1 MFAKKRFLL
10 RNRRRGRDLWR
21 GRGRAAGGENERED
35 QSASHRAECYVIPS
49 GARNPDR
56 GVVFDWLQC
65 EPMRSSISALLLLF
79 VAITAGAAPVEPAQL
94 DRAVAEML
102 AAWQLPGVAVA
113 VVQDDQ
119 VVFAKGYGV
128 REIGKAAPVTAD
140 TMFQIAS
147 TTKAFT
153 TTAMA
158 ILVDEKKMSWDDP
171 VRKHIDYFRLSDPCA
186 DSLVTLRDIVSHR
199 TGLSRNDELWDYGPW
214 SREEILRRIGSVKL
228 NRPFRS
234 AYQYQNIMFMA
245 AGEAVSNTAGVPW
258 NVFLKTRVFEPLGM
272 TRTVVAESDWSRGE
286 HAVAHHFDDASATF
300 KPVSM
305 YDYDSLGP
313 AGSMKS
319 TVRDMAQWIRLQ
331 LNEGTV
337 DGKRIVS
344 SEALA
349 ETKKPQMVLPA
360 DDSARLENP
369 ETNINTYGMGWRV
382 QDYRGQL
389 MVWHSGSLNRFRT
402 HVVLLPRL
410 RSGFVLM
417 SNSDRGYGLIA
428 LRQTIADL
436 IVADGS
442 RDWNAFYLN
451 REKVVVDEE
460 VRTRRDREAK
470 RHRNTKPSREL
481 AAYAGTY
488 SSPAFGDARITADK
502 GALVLQWQRLTIPLT
517 HFHFDTFTAFVPDED
532 LDEQVVFSL
541 GADGEVNKL
550 TVFGQEFSRKN

>member
-1 MFAKKRFLL
+1 
-10 RNRRRGRDLWR
+10 
-21 GRGRAAGGENERED
+21 
-35 QSASHRAECYVIPS
+35 
-49 GARNPDR
+49 
-56 GVVFDWLQC
+56 
-65 EPMRSSISALLLLF
+65 MRSSISASLLLF
-79 VAITAGAAPVEPAQL
+79 IALAANAAPVEPARI
-94 DRAVAEML
+94 DKAVADML

-113 VVQDDQ
+113 VVQDDR
-119 VVFAKGYGV
+119 VVFAKGFGV
-128 REIGKAAPVTAD
+128 RELGKPDPVTAD

-153 TTAMA
+153 TAAMA

-171 VRKHIDYFRLSDPCA
+171 VRKHIDYFHLSDPCA

-214 SREEILRRIGSVKL
+214 SREEILRRIASVKL

-245 AGEAVSNTAGVPW
+245 AGEAVSRTAGVPW
-258 NVFLKTRVFEPLGM
+258 NAFLKSRIFEPLGM
-272 TRTVVAESDWSRGE
+272 THTVVSEADWSRGE
-286 HAVAHHFDDASATF
+286 HAVAHHFDDVSARF
-300 KPVSM
+300 KPIPM
-305 YDYDSLGP
+305 YDYEALGP
-313 AGSMKS
+313 AGAMKS
-319 TVRDMAQWIRLQ
+319 TVRDMAQWIRFQ
-331 LNEGTV
+331 LNDGTV

-344 SEALA
+344 AESLA
-349 ETKKPQMVLPA
+349 ETKKPQMVLPS

-382 QDYRGQL
+382 QDYRGDL

-402 HVVLLPRL
+402 HVVLFPRQ

-436 IVADGS
+436 ILAQGS
-442 RDWNAFYLN
+442 RDWNAWYLN

-460 VRTRRDREAK
+460 SKPRRDREAK

-488 SSPAFGDARITADK
+488 TNPAYGDARIIVDK
-502 GALVLQWQRLTIPLT
+502 GALVLQWQRLTIPMT
-517 HFHFDTFTAFVPDED
+517 HFHFDTFSAFVPDED

-550 TVFGQEFSRKN
+550 TVFGQEFVKKE